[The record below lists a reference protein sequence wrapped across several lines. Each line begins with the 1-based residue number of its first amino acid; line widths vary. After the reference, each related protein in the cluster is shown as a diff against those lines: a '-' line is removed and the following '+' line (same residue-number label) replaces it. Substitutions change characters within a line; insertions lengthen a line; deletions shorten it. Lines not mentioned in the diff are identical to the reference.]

1 MEPTKEMQEMTKEEL
16 IANIVKCDERG
27 RSFETH
33 LRMVQELQCV
43 PEEDIQ
49 KGIELMKQLAMARV
63 AMEKLLAVKYG
74 ILHLLRN

>member
-27 RSFETH
+27 KTFETH

-49 KGIELMKQLAMARV
+49 KGIELMKQLAMAKAV
-63 AMEKLLAVKYG
+63 MKKILADKYG
-74 ILHLLRN
+74 TFIM